1 MIWFSASC
9 TWTNLPNSVGLLAL
23 PLRMISVCGSIG
35 DDLAWKTRDSLEDP
49 GLGLL
54 HHLPHSLGHEFQC
67 FRHLPH
73 PLAATRCKMLH
84 LLHHALGL
92 IQNLHRY
99 LNPCSKIRRP
109 SSRVACRRLTSYW
122 ASFRQV
128 AAPKNRRV
136 AKTSGRL
143 PEKYVFRKTSTAA
156 SNAWNEPRQRSAS
169 PAVPKPMSPLT
180 RSQGLCARRESRSDR
195 RRKILPLCRSR
206 ARAPR
211 ACARC
216 RAENRRALQA
226 RARRPDPAQD
236 WKAPRGA
243 KRCGKR
249 HRLRTPVAAS
259 ELHVLERVAVE
270 HANDAAVL
278 RVVFLVR
285 AGRARRDS
293 LPGRR
298 AQG

>member
-23 PLRMISVCGSIG
+23 PLRMISVCGSIAH
-35 DDLAWKTRDSLEDP
+35 DLAWKTRDSLEDP

-128 AAPKNRRV
+128 AAPKNCRF
-136 AKTSGRL
+136 AKTSGR
-143 PEKYVFRKTSTAA
+143 PPQRYVFRKTSTAA

-169 PAVPKPMSPLT
+169 L
-180 RSQGLCARRESRSDR
+180 
-195 RRKILPLCRSR
+195 
-206 ARAPR
+206 
-211 ACARC
+211 
-216 RAENRRALQA
+216 RRATTNLATSRLGSAKPYLSQSNA
-226 RARRPDPAQD
+226 MCGLEPRSPDGD
-236 WKAPRGA
+236 YNCHGW
-243 KRCGKR
+243 
-249 HRLRTPVAAS
+249 RTFQC
-259 ELHVLERVAVE
+259 
-270 HANDAAVL
+270 DAAPTP
-278 RVVFLVR
+278 R
-285 AGRARRDS
+285 
-293 LPGRR
+293 LPI
-298 AQG
+298 A